1 MYVSVPNAQIFWT
14 RLSKCKK
21 AKFIS
26 KNNNK
31 EQKKLFHNS
40 SIELYQ
46 SCSLFYFYFREML
59 FFNPFVISS
68 STPLLSF
75 IILEPIIHFSK

>member
-14 RLSKCKK
+14 RFSKCKK
-21 AKFIS
+21 KKIIS

-40 SIELYQ
+40 SIVL
-46 SCSLFYFYFREML
+46 
-59 FFNPFVISS
+59 
-68 STPLLSF
+68 
-75 IILEPIIHFSK
+75 H